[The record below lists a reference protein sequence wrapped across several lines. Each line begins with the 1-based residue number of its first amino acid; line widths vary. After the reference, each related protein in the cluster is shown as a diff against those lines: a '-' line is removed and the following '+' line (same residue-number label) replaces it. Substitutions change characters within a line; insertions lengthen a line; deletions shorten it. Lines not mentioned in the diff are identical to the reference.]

1 MNQKLTRG
9 LKVFAKTVEAGS
21 MSKAA
26 DLLHMTTSAV
36 SQQISKLEQDIG
48 LSLFNRN
55 TRNLTLT
62 EAGSIY
68 YKSAIQILQTAK
80 QAEHELELL
89 QHTPSGIL
97 KISAPIGFGGGLLSK
112 PLRYLSEQFPQI
124 KVDLILTDEPIDI
137 ITEGVDLAI
146 CIGPLQDSN
155 LIARHLAD
163 WQLIPCVSCHH
174 PLAQLNIS
182 HPESLAPHAL
192 IGHSSSKQNP
202 YHLSNQQTHQQVAL
216 PTARFMVNNMQACIQ
231 LTLDGIGYGV
241 LPEPEIRHH
250 LSSGRLK
257 RLCAEWSLREYSV
270 YAVTPHRDTVA
281 AKTTAAIESLKEWFT
296 QVSNDNQ
303 VFVGDFSFI

>member
-9 LKVFAKTVEAGS
+9 LRVFAKTVEVGS

-26 DLLHMTTSAV
+26 ELLHMTTSAV
-36 SQQISKLEQDIG
+36 SQQISKLEQDLA

-55 TRNLTLT
+55 TRSLTLT

-68 YKSAIQILQTAK
+68 YKSAIQILQTAE

-89 QHTPSGIL
+89 QHTPSGVL

-112 PLRYLSEQFPQI
+112 PLQYLSEQFPQI
-124 KVDLILTDEPIDI
+124 KVDLTLTDDAIDI
-137 ITEGVDLAI
+137 IANSIDLAI
-146 CIGPLQDSN
+146 CIGPLQDSG

-174 PLAQLNIS
+174 PLAKLKVS
-182 HPESLAPHAL
+182 HPESLVAHAL
-192 IGHSSSKQNP
+192 IGHSSAKTNP
-202 YHLSNQQTHQQVAL
+202 YQLQHQSSQEQLTLSA
-216 PTARFMVNNMQACIQ
+216 PRFMVNNMQACIQ
-231 LTLDGIGYGV
+231 LTLDGIGYGI

-250 LSSGRLK
+250 LATGRLK
-257 RLCAEWSLREYSV
+257 RLCPQWSLPHYSV

-281 AKTTAAIESLKEWFT
+281 AKTTAAIDSLKQWFT
-296 QVSNDNQ
+296 QVSTDNQ
-303 VFVGDFSFI
+303 VFVGNE